1 MWRGLGAGSQYC
13 VYVLTI
19 GSMDAQY
26 RDNEECADREES
38 PHRDL
43 LYMFFGYKNPAR
55 LHTAEMRER
64 QPDTYETGNA
74 AIVAK
79 RTILSIF
86 TKKHIRLVGSMDTA
100 LTV

>member
-1 MWRGLGAGSQYC
+1 MPNTETTRSALIERNRRIETSYIC
-13 VYVLTI
+13 
-19 GSMDAQY
+19 
-26 RDNEECADREES
+26 
-38 PHRDL
+38 
-43 LYMFFGYKNPAR
+43 FFGYKNPAR